1 MFNIKPIYIE
11 TFGTVPMFNTED
23 LTIAPMFNT
32 EDLAIRENKVKRSH
46 PRVKIQVR
54 KKLMTIN
61 ELFDS
66 IERRFNKFKY
76 AYYNKGVS
84 GLDKEKIA
92 FCHKTSSLMLKKL
105 KSFRKYLEDNNDP
118 KLKTFDKRLDNVEKI
133 VKTYGNYIDKLNKGQ
148 CAKIRFKK
156 K

>member
-23 LTIAPMFNT
+23 LAIAPMFNP
-32 EDLAIRENKVKRSH
+32 EDLAIRENKIKKNQ

-76 AYYNKGVS
+76 AYYNKGIS
-84 GLDKEKIA
+84 GLDKNKIA

-105 KSFRKYLEDNNDP
+105 RSFRKYLEDNKDP
-118 KLKTFDKRLDNVEKI
+118 KLKMFDKRLNNVEKI

-148 CAKIRFKK
+148 CAKVGLNKK
-156 K
+156 

>member
-1 MFNIKPIYIE
+1 LLNIKPIYIE
-11 TFGTVPMFNTED
+11 TFNIAPLFNAEDLNVRENTE
-23 LTIAPMFNT
+23 
-32 EDLAIRENKVKRSH
+32 NKRG

-61 ELFDS
+61 DLFDS
-66 IERRFNKFKY
+66 IERRYNKFKY

-84 GLDKEKIA
+84 NLNKEKIA
-92 FCHKTSSLMLKKL
+92 FCHRTATLMLRKL
-105 KSFRKYLEDNNDP
+105 KSFRKYLKDNNDP
-118 KLKTFDKRLDNVEKI
+118 KLKSFDKRLQNAEHI

-148 CAKIRFKK
+148 CAKVRFKK

>member
-1 MFNIKPIYIE
+1 MLNIKPIYIE
-11 TFGTVPMFNTED
+11 TFGSVPLFNTED
-23 LTIAPMFNT
+23 LMIAPMFNT
-32 EDLAIRENKVKRSH
+32 EDLAIRENHVSKN

-76 AYYNKGVS
+76 AYYKKGVS
-84 GLDKEKIA
+84 SLNKEKIA
-92 FCHKTSSLMLKKL
+92 FCHKTSTLMLKKL
-105 KSFRKYLEDNNDP
+105 KTFRKYLKDNNDP
-118 KLKTFDKRLDNVEKI
+118 KLQAFDKRLDNVEKI

-148 CAKIRFKK
+148 CAKIGLNKK
-156 K
+156 